1 MGSFGTENFRSLIFF
16 IFWLFTEFSR
26 LRDRG
31 VVRHLASERHARRSI
46 CRSSATRLLQ
56 QARRTASHA
65 GRPCAG
71 FGNLVEAPALRIVDL
86 ARPLGYHDG
95 FRRLASVRLI
105 GPQGSGEA
113 RLAVQHFTQRVGTST
128 THHVVLP
135 NPRRRLQG
143 RALTRLTMSRRFGRT
158 KREEVDAMQV
168 KETVAYVLNHEF
180 QISVPASDL
189 DAKADARLVDLKD
202 KVRLNGFRPGKVP
215 VSHLKKVYGR
225 SVMAETVEQTIRDT
239 NSQIFSERGFR
250 LATEPKVTMPTEEKA
265 VEDILTGKSDLTYTV
280 AIEVVPA
287 IQLADFKSFS
297 VEKPVADV
305 TDADVDEAIKRI
317 ADQNRG
323 YTAKAEGAKAET
335 GDRVTISFKGTIDG
349 TPFDGGTGEN
359 IQVVIGAGQFIP
371 GFEEQ
376 LVGIAAGETRN
387 LKVSFPKN
395 YMSEKLAGQP
405 AEFETTAT
413 AIEAPQGVEINDE
426 FAKTLGLE
434 SLDKLKQAARERLT
448 AEYAGATRQRVK
460 RTLLDRLDEAHQFE
474 APPTLID
481 EEFNLMWNSIKA
493 EMESGGKTFADEN
506 TTEEASQE
514 EYRKIADR
522 RVRLGLVL
530 SEIGEKN
537 KITVTDDEVSR
548 AVIERARQMPGR
560 EKEVWDYYRSNA
572 NALAQLRAPI
582 YEDKVVDFILE
593 LANVTEKKVTRED
606 LFKDD
611 EAEKS
616 AA

>member
-1 MGSFGTENFRSLIFF
+1 LGSAEP
-16 IFWLFTEFSR
+16 
-26 LRDRG
+26 
-31 VVRHLASERHARRSI
+31 LAQAARR
-46 CRSSATRLLQ
+46 C
-56 QARRTASHA
+56 
-65 GRPCAG
+65 
-71 FGNLVEAPALRIVDL
+71 VDEIYNV
-86 ARPLGYHDG
+86 RPL
-95 FRRLASVRLI
+95 
-105 GPQGSGEA
+105 
-113 RLAVQHFTQRVGTST
+113 
-128 THHVVLP
+128 
-135 NPRRRLQG
+135 
-143 RALTRLTMSRRFGRT
+143 GRT
-158 KREEVDAMQV
+158 KRKKIDAMQV
-168 KETVAYVLNHEF
+168 TETLNEGLKHEF

-189 DAKADARLVDLKD
+189 DAKADARLVDMKD

-225 SVMAETVEQTIRDT
+225 SVMAETIDQTIRDT
-239 NSQIFSERGFR
+239 NSQIFTERGFR
-250 LATEPKVTMPTEEKA
+250 LATEPKITMPTEQKE
-265 VEDILTGKSDLTYTV
+265 VENILSGKSDLTYTV
-280 AIEVVPA
+280 SIEVVPA
-287 IQLADFKSFS
+287 IALADFKSFT
-297 VEKPVADV
+297 VEKPVVDV

-317 ADQNRG
+317 ADQNRP
-323 YTAKAEGAKAET
+323 YAAKGEGAKAEN

-349 TPFDGGTGEN
+349 VPFDGGTAEG

-376 LVGIAAGETRN
+376 LIGIVSGETRN

-395 YMSEKLAGQP
+395 YASEKLAGQP

-413 AIEAPQGVEINDE
+413 LIEAPQDTKIDDE

-434 SLDKLKQAARERLT
+434 SLDKLKEAARERLV
-448 AEYAGATRQRVK
+448 AEFAGATRQRVK
-460 RTLLDRLDEAHQFE
+460 RMLLDRLDEAHRFE
-474 APPTLID
+474 APPSLVE

-493 EMESGGKTFADEN
+493 EMASGGKTFADED
-506 TTEEASQE
+506 TTEEAAKE
-514 EYRKIADR
+514 EYHKIADR

-548 AVIERARQMPGR
+548 AVIERARSMPGR
-560 EKEVWDYYRSNA
+560 EKEVWDYYRNNA

-593 LANVTEKKVTRED
+593 LANVTEKKVSRED
-606 LFKDD
+606 LYKDD

>member
-1 MGSFGTENFRSLIFF
+1 
-16 IFWLFTEFSR
+16 
-26 LRDRG
+26 
-31 VVRHLASERHARRSI
+31 
-46 CRSSATRLLQ
+46 
-56 QARRTASHA
+56 
-65 GRPCAG
+65 
-71 FGNLVEAPALRIVDL
+71 
-86 ARPLGYHDG
+86 
-95 FRRLASVRLI
+95 
-105 GPQGSGEA
+105 
-113 RLAVQHFTQRVGTST
+113 
-128 THHVVLP
+128 
-135 NPRRRLQG
+135 
-143 RALTRLTMSRRFGRT
+143 
-158 KREEVDAMQV
+158 MQV
-168 KETVAYVLNHEF
+168 TETLAEGLKHEF
-180 QISVPASDL
+180 QVSVPASDL

-225 SVMAETVEQTIRDT
+225 SVMAETIDQTIRDA
-239 NSQIFSERGFR
+239 NSQIFTERGFR
-250 LATEPKVTMPTEEKA
+250 LATEPKVTMPTEEKE
-265 VEDILTGKSDLTYTV
+265 VENILAGKSDLTYTV
-280 AIEVVPA
+280 SIEVVPA
-287 IQLADFKSFS
+287 IALADFKSFT
-297 VEKPVADV
+297 VEKPVVDV
-305 TDADVDEAIKRI
+305 TDTDVDDAIKRI
-317 ADQNRG
+317 ADQNRS
-323 YTAKAEGAKAET
+323 YAAKGEGAKAEN

-349 TPFDGGTGEN
+349 TPFDGGTGEG

-376 LVGIAAGETRN
+376 LVGVAAGETRN

-395 YMSEKLAGQP
+395 YASEKLAGQP

-413 AIEAPQGVEINDE
+413 SIDAPQATEINDE

-434 SLDKLKQAARERLT
+434 SLDKLKEAARERLA
-448 AEYAGATRQRVK
+448 AEFAGATRQRVK
-460 RTLLDRLDEAHQFE
+460 RMLLDRLDESHRFE
-474 APPTLID
+474 APPSLVE

-493 EMESGGKTFADEN
+493 EMESSGKTFADED
-506 TTEEASQE
+506 TTEEAAKE
-514 EYRKIADR
+514 EYHKIADR

-560 EKEVWDYYRSNA
+560 EKEVWDYYRNNN

-606 LFKDD
+606 LYKDD

>member
-1 MGSFGTENFRSLIFF
+1 
-16 IFWLFTEFSR
+16 
-26 LRDRG
+26 
-31 VVRHLASERHARRSI
+31 
-46 CRSSATRLLQ
+46 
-56 QARRTASHA
+56 
-65 GRPCAG
+65 
-71 FGNLVEAPALRIVDL
+71 
-86 ARPLGYHDG
+86 
-95 FRRLASVRLI
+95 
-105 GPQGSGEA
+105 
-113 RLAVQHFTQRVGTST
+113 
-128 THHVVLP
+128 
-135 NPRRRLQG
+135 
-143 RALTRLTMSRRFGRT
+143 
-158 KREEVDAMQV
+158 MQV
-168 KETVAYVLNHEF
+168 TETLAEGLKHEF

-189 DAKADARLVDLKD
+189 DAKADARLVDLKG

-225 SVMAETVEQTIRDT
+225 SVMAETIDQTIRDT
-239 NSQIFSERGFR
+239 NSQIFTERGFR
-250 LATEPKVTMPTEEKA
+250 LATEPKITMPTEQKA
-265 VEDILTGKSDLTYTV
+265 VEEILTGKSDLTYTV
-280 AIEVVPA
+280 SIEVVPA

-297 VEKPVADV
+297 VEKPVAEV

-317 ADQNRG
+317 ADQNRAFA
-323 YTAKAEGAKAET
+323 AKGEGAKAET
-335 GDRVTISFKGTIDG
+335 GDRVTISFKGTING

-359 IQVVIGAGQFIP
+359 IQVTIGSNTFIP

-376 LVGIAAGETRN
+376 LLGIAIGETRT

-395 YMSEKLAGQP
+395 YASEKLAGQP

-413 AIEAPQGVEINDE
+413 LIEAPQDTKIDDE

-434 SLDKLKQAARERLT
+434 SLDKLKEAARERLA
-448 AEYAGATRQRVK
+448 AEFAGATRQRVK
-460 RTLLDRLDEAHQFE
+460 RMLLDRLDEAHRFE
-474 APPTLID
+474 APPSLVE

-493 EMESGGKTFADEN
+493 EMESSGKTFADED
-506 TTEEASQE
+506 TTEEAAKE

-560 EKEVWDYYRSNA
+560 EKEVWDYYRNNA

-606 LFKDD
+606 LYKDD
-611 EAEKS
+611 EAEQS

>member
-1 MGSFGTENFRSLIFF
+1 
-16 IFWLFTEFSR
+16 
-26 LRDRG
+26 
-31 VVRHLASERHARRSI
+31 
-46 CRSSATRLLQ
+46 
-56 QARRTASHA
+56 
-65 GRPCAG
+65 
-71 FGNLVEAPALRIVDL
+71 
-86 ARPLGYHDG
+86 
-95 FRRLASVRLI
+95 
-105 GPQGSGEA
+105 
-113 RLAVQHFTQRVGTST
+113 
-128 THHVVLP
+128 
-135 NPRRRLQG
+135 
-143 RALTRLTMSRRFGRT
+143 
-158 KREEVDAMQV
+158 MQV
-168 KETVAYVLNHEF
+168 TETLAEGLKHEF

-239 NSQIFSERGFR
+239 NTKIFTERGFR

-265 VEDILTGKSDLTYTV
+265 VEDILTGKSDLNYTV
-280 AIEVVPA
+280 SIEVVPS

-305 TDADVDEAIKRI
+305 TEADVDEAIKRI
-317 ADQNRG
+317 ADANRG
-323 YTAKAEGAKAET
+323 YAAKGEGAKAEN
-335 GDRVTISFKGTIDG
+335 GDRVTISYKGSIDG
-349 TPFDGGTGEN
+349 TPFEGGTGEAP
-359 IQVVIGAGQFIP
+359 VVIGSNTFIP

-376 LVGIAAGETRN
+376 LLGIAAGEQRT

-395 YMSEKLAGQP
+395 YTNLDLAGKA

-413 AIEAPQGVEINDE
+413 LIEAPQDTEINDE

-434 SLDKLKQAARERLT
+434 SLDKLKEAARARLA

-460 RTLLDRLDEAHQFE
+460 RMLLDRLDEAHRFE
-474 APPTLID
+474 APPSLVD
-481 EEFNLMWNSIKA
+481 EEFNLMWNSIRA
-493 EMESGGKTFADEN
+493 EMESGGKTFADED
-506 TTEEASQE
+506 TTEEAAKE

-537 KITVTDDEVSR
+537 KITVTEDEVSR
-548 AVIERARQMPGR
+548 AVIERARSMPGR
-560 EKEVWDYYRSNA
+560 EKEVWEFYQKNP

-606 LFKDD
+606 LYKDED
-611 EAEKS
+611 AEKP

>member
-1 MGSFGTENFRSLIFF
+1 MQVTE
-16 IFWLFTEFSR
+16 T
-26 LRDRG
+26 
-31 VVRHLASERHARRSI
+31 
-46 CRSSATRLLQ
+46 
-56 QARRTASHA
+56 
-65 GRPCAG
+65 
-71 FGNLVEAPALRIVDL
+71 LVEGL
-86 ARPLGYHDG
+86 
-95 FRRLASVRLI
+95 
-105 GPQGSGEA
+105 
-113 RLAVQHFTQRVGTST
+113 
-128 THHVVLP
+128 
-135 NPRRRLQG
+135 
-143 RALTRLTMSRRFGRT
+143 
-158 KREEVDAMQV
+158 K
-168 KETVAYVLNHEF
+168 HEF
-180 QISVPASDL
+180 QISVPAADL

-239 NSQIFSERGFR
+239 NTKIFTERGFR

-265 VEDILTGKSDLTYTV
+265 VEDILTGKSDLNYTV
-280 AIEVVPA
+280 SIEVVPS
-287 IQLADFKSFS
+287 IQLADFKGFS

-317 ADQNRG
+317 ADANRG
-323 YTAKAEGAKAET
+323 YAAKGEGAKAEN
-335 GDRVTISFKGTIDG
+335 GDRVTVSFKGSIDG
-349 TPFDGGTGEN
+349 TPFEGGTGEN
-359 IQVVIGAGQFIP
+359 IQVVIGSNTFIP

-376 LVGIAAGETRN
+376 LLGMAAGETRT

-395 YMSEKLAGQP
+395 YTNAELAGKP
-405 AEFETTAT
+405 AEFETNAT
-413 AIEAPQGVEINDE
+413 QVEAPQDTEINDE

-434 SLDKLKQAARERLT
+434 SLDKLKEAARARLT

-460 RTLLDRLDEAHQFE
+460 RMLLDRLDEAHRFE
-474 APPTLID
+474 APPSLVD
-481 EEFNLMWNSIKA
+481 EEFNLMWNSIRA
-493 EMESGGKTFADEN
+493 EMESGGKTFADED
-506 TTEEASQE
+506 TTEEAAKE

-537 KITVTDDEVSR
+537 KITVTEDEVSR
-548 AVIERARQMPGR
+548 AVIERARSMPGR
-560 EKEVWDYYRSNA
+560 EKEVWEYYQKNP

-606 LFKDD
+606 LYKDD
-611 EAEKS
+611 EDAEKT

>member
-1 MGSFGTENFRSLIFF
+1 
-16 IFWLFTEFSR
+16 
-26 LRDRG
+26 
-31 VVRHLASERHARRSI
+31 LA
-46 CRSSATRLLQ
+46 
-56 QARRTASHA
+56 
-65 GRPCAG
+65 
-71 FGNLVEAPALRIVDL
+71 
-86 ARPLGYHDG
+86 
-95 FRRLASVRLI
+95 
-105 GPQGSGEA
+105 GPSW
-113 RLAVQHFTQRVGTST
+113 
-128 THHVVLP
+128 
-135 NPRRRLQG
+135 
-143 RALTRLTMSRRFGRT
+143 
-158 KREEVDAMQV
+158 KKIDAMQV
-168 KETVAYVLNHEF
+168 TETLVEGLKHEF

-189 DAKADARLVDLKD
+189 DAKADARLVDLKH

-225 SVMAETVEQTIRDT
+225 SVMAETIDQTIRDT
-239 NSQIFSERGFR
+239 NSQIFTERGFR
-250 LATEPKVTMPTEEKA
+250 LATEPKITMPTEQKA

-280 AIEVVPA
+280 SIEVVPA
-287 IQLADFKSFS
+287 IRLADFKSFD

-305 TDADVDEAIKRI
+305 TAADVDEAIKRI
-317 ADQNRG
+317 ADQNRAFA
-323 YTAKAEGAKAET
+323 AKAEGAKAET
-335 GDRVTISFKGTIDG
+335 GDRVTISFKGTING

-359 IQVVIGAGQFIP
+359 IQVTIGSNSFIP

-376 LVGIAAGETRN
+376 LLGIATGETRT
-387 LKVSFPKN
+387 LKVAFPKN
-395 YMSEKLAGQP
+395 YASEKLAGQP

-413 AIEAPQGVEINDE
+413 LIEAPQDTRIDDE

-434 SLDKLKQAARERLT
+434 SLDKLKEAARERLA
-448 AEYAGATRQRVK
+448 AEFAGATRQRVK
-460 RTLLDRLDEAHQFE
+460 RMLLDRLDETHRFE
-474 APPTLID
+474 APPSLIE

-493 EMESGGKTFADEN
+493 EMESSGKTFADED
-506 TTEEASQE
+506 TTEEAAKE

-560 EKEVWDYYRSNA
+560 EKEVWDYYRNNA

-606 LFKDD
+606 LYKDD
-611 EAEKS
+611 EAEQS

>member
-1 MGSFGTENFRSLIFF
+1 M
-16 IFWLFTEFSR
+16 SR
-26 LRDRG
+26 
-31 VVRHLASERHARRSI
+31 
-46 CRSSATRLLQ
+46 
-56 QARRTASHA
+56 
-65 GRPCAG
+65 
-71 FGNLVEAPALRIVDL
+71 
-86 ARPLGYHDG
+86 
-95 FRRLASVRLI
+95 
-105 GPQGSGEA
+105 
-113 RLAVQHFTQRVGTST
+113 AVQAGPSGKKI
-128 THHVVLP
+128 
-135 NPRRRLQG
+135 N
-143 RALTRLTMSRRFGRT
+143 
-158 KREEVDAMQV
+158 AMQV
-168 KETVAYVLNHEF
+168 TETLTEGLKHEF

-189 DAKADARLVDLKD
+189 DAKADAKLVDLKG

-225 SVMAETVEQTIRDT
+225 SVMAETIDQTIRDT
-239 NSQIFSERGFR
+239 NTQIFTERGFR

-265 VEDILTGKSDLTYTV
+265 VDDILTGKSDLTYTV
-280 AIEVVPA
+280 SIEVVPA
-287 IQLADFKSFS
+287 IQLADFKSFT
-297 VEKPVADV
+297 VEKPVVEV
-305 TDADVDEAIKRI
+305 TEADVDEAIKRI
-317 ADQNRG
+317 ADQNRPFA
-323 YTAKAEGAKAET
+323 AKDEGANAES

-349 TPFDGGTGEN
+349 VPFDGGTGEG

-376 LVGIAAGETRN
+376 LIGVGANETRN

-395 YMSEKLAGQP
+395 YASEKLAGQP

-413 AIEAPQGVEINDE
+413 AIEAPGETKIDDE

-434 SLDKLKQAARERLT
+434 SLDKLKEAARERLT
-448 AEYAGATRQRVK
+448 AEFAGATRQRVK
-460 RTLLDRLDEAHQFE
+460 RMLLDRLDEAHRFE
-474 APPTLID
+474 APPSLVE

-493 EMESGGKTFADEN
+493 EMESNGKTFADED
-506 TTEEASQE
+506 TTEEAAKE

-548 AVIERARQMPGR
+548 AVIDRARQMPGR
-560 EKEVWDYYRSNA
+560 EKEVWDYYRNNA

-593 LANVTEKKVTRED
+593 LANVIEKKVTRED
-606 LFKDD
+606 LYKDD
-611 EAEKS
+611 EAEQS